1 MTNKIARP
9 TKTHI
14 LSPPAIEKKHVS
26 AIQALHRGDAN
37 EGQQKDA
44 LDCII
49 NILCGTY
56 DEPYRES
63 ERDTIFAL
71 GKAHVGREIV
81 TITNIPLG
89 KMK

>member
-1 MTNKIARP
+1 MKQQIARP
-9 TKTHI
+9 KQAHI
-14 LSPPAIEKKHVS
+14 LAPPAIEKKHVA
-26 AIQALHRGDAN
+26 AIQAMHRGNAN

-56 DEPYRES
+56 DEPYRDD
-63 ERDTIFAL
+63 ERDTLFAL

-81 TITNIPLG
+81 TITNLPLG
-89 KMK
+89 KIK